1 MVDDKP
7 DNLRLVSD
15 LLKKQGYKVRSVL
28 NGPMALKAAQAK
40 LPDLILLDI
49 NMPEMDGYEVC
60 QALKADEGTQT
71 VPVIFLSALD
81 AVLDKVKAFSVGGA
95 DYISKPFQVEEM
107 LARIESQLKLQRTQ
121 KLLVAQNAQ
130 LEQEIL
136 TRQQS
141 EARER
146 EKAEQLAQMLETLKQ
161 TQTQL
166 IQTEKMAGLG
176 QVVAGIA
183 HEINNPV
190 TFIHGNLS
198 HATGYFQDLVNLLVL
213 YQQVYP
219 KPEPEIQEALE
230 DVGLDFLIEDLQ
242 KLLGSMKVGSDRIR
256 AIVRGLLNFSRL
268 DQAELKSVNLHEGI
282 DNTLMLLQHRLCP
295 SNKGREIAVIKEYA
309 SLPDVTCYP
318 SQMNQVFINLLNNA
332 IDALETTSEVAGETS
347 GAAEETVEETRSYP
361 DNADD
366 VLAPTIR
373 IGTEMTDRETV
384 KISIADNG
392 PGMSEAVRSR
402 IFDPFFTTKPVGQGT
417 GLGLSIS
424 YQIIVEQHQGH
435 LSCSSSP
442 GNGTEFTLEIPTK
455 EGESIN

>member
-1 MVDDKP
+1 MNGNSVSMPKGDILVVDDKP

-15 LLKKQGYKVRSVL
+15 LLKNQGYKVRSVL

-60 QALKADEGTQT
+60 QALKANAVTQA

-107 LARIESQLKLQRTQ
+107 LARIESQLKLQQ
-121 KLLVAQNAQ
+121 AKKLLVEQNAQ

-146 EKAEQLAQMLETLKQ
+146 EKAEQLTQMLETLKQ

-198 HATGYFQDLVNLLVL
+198 HANGYFEDLVKLLEL

-219 KPEPEIQEALE
+219 SPEPVIQEALE
-230 DVGLDFLIEDLQ
+230 DVGLDFLIEDFQ

-256 AIVRGLLNFSRL
+256 NIVQGLLNFSRL
-268 DQAELKSVNLHEGI
+268 DQAELKSVNLHEGL
-282 DNTLMLLQHRLCP
+282 DNTLMLLQHRLRP
-295 SNKGREIAVIKEYA
+295 SGTGTTIAVVKNYA
-309 SLPDVTCYP
+309 PLPLVTCYP

-332 IDALETTSEVAGETS
+332 IDALETLED
-347 GAAEETVEETRSYP
+347 EEDISS
-361 DNADD
+361 DD
-366 VLAPTIR
+366 STPLPELTIR
-373 IGTEMTDRETV
+373 ICTELTDRETV
-384 KISIADNG
+384 KIKIADNG
-392 PGMSEAVRSR
+392 PGMSDAVRTR

-435 LSCSSSP
+435 LRCKSSV
-442 GNGTEFTLEIPTK
+442 GKGTEFTLEIPMI
-455 EGESIN
+455 EDLD